1 MQYLQR
7 LLGLFVTLFTLGL
20 LLTGGVIFW
29 GVYEFK
35 QPGPLSAPLE
45 FEISPG
51 EGLRGVAADLEEKG
65 AVNHALVFM
74 AGATL
79 QGKAGQIKAGEYEIA
94 TALSP
99 ASILDK
105 LVRGD
110 VIRRQFTV
118 REGLTSYEVV
128 EIVRGVPDLAGD
140 VTSLPPEGTLLPET
154 YSYRKAESREAKI
167 REMQDAMVKTLAELC
182 PAQPCWPAPLTSLKD
197 VVTLASIVE
206 KETGVPEERARV
218 AGVFLNRLKKGIPLQ
233 TDPSVIY
240 AITGG
245 KNKNDGQ
252 GPLGRR
258 LLSKDLEIDSPY
270 NTYKYAGLPPG
281 PIANPGK
288 DSLAAVLHPEA
299 HEFIYFVADGSGG
312 HIFAKTLAEHNKNV
326 AAWRKISRQNRTA
339 Q

>member
-1 MQYLQR
+1 M
-7 LLGLFVTLFTLGL
+7 
-20 LLTGGVIFW
+20 
-29 GVYEFK
+29 
-35 QPGPLSAPLE
+35 E
-45 FEISPG
+45 FEVSPG

-65 AVNHALVFM
+65 ALNHAFLFV

-79 QGKAGQIKAGEYEIA
+79 QGKAGQIKAGEYELPP
-94 TALSP
+94 ALSP

-105 LVRGD
+105 LVKGD

-128 EIVRGVPDLAGD
+128 GIIKTVPDLSGD
-140 VTSLPPEGTLLPET
+140 VASIPPEGTLLPET
-154 YSYRKAESREAKI
+154 YSYRKDESREAKI
-167 REMQDAMVKTLAELC
+167 KEMQEAMVKTLAGLC
-182 PAQPCWPAPLTSLKD
+182 PSQPCWPAPLSSLKD

-288 DSLAAVLHPEA
+288 DSLEAVLHPEE
-299 HEFIYFVADGSGG
+299 HDFIYFVADGSGG
-312 HIFAKTLAEHNKNV
+312 HIFSKTLAEHNKNV
-326 AAWRKISRQNRTA
+326 AEWRKIRRQNRTA
-339 Q
+339 K